1 MSTRPMVWKRRGWPG
16 DLGWMGDC
24 LTDGCTWSVE
34 HAPTLTDAADAMRLH
49 VELAHRRKR

>member
-1 MSTRPMVWKRRGWPG
+1 MSTRPMVWKRQWP
-16 DLGWMGDC
+16 DPSWMGDC

-34 HAPTLTDAADAMRLH
+34 DAPTLVDAADAMRLH